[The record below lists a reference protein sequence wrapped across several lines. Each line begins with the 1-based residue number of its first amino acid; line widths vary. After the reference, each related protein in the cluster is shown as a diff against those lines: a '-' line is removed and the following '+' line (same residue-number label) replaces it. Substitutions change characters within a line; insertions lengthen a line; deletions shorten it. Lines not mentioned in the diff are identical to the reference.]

1 MTSLYYYSQHG
12 FRTGRSCLSN
22 LLAFLDKVTRD
33 IEDGKCVDVIYLD
46 FAKAFD
52 KVPHKRLLDKLKCHG
67 IRGKLWNWIS
77 NWLYGR
83 KQRVC
88 IKGYAS
94 TWKMVTSGV
103 PQGSVLGPLSFLI
116 FINDLDEGI
125 INSILKF
132 ADDTKIFGPA
142 QCHRDRECLQKDLEK
157 LVSWAEQWQMEFN
170 VDKCKVMHMGRSNEG
185 YTYMMNGLRGS
196 TRKYYHGKRS
206 RSICDS
212 RSEGVISV
220 SSGLQQS

>member
-1 MTSLYYYSQHG
+1 M
-12 FRTGRSCLSN
+12 
-22 LLAFLDKVTRD
+22 
-33 IEDGKCVDVIYLD
+33 
-46 FAKAFD
+46 
-52 KVPHKRLLDKLKCHG
+52 
-67 IRGKLWNWIS
+67 
-77 NWLYGR
+77 
-83 KQRVC
+83 C

-142 QCHRDRECLQKDLEK
+142 QCHRDREYLQKDLEK
-157 LVSWAEQWQMEFN
+157 LVSWAEQWQMVFN